1 MIGAKILI
9 VDDEEIFA
17 DNMARLLQIRN
28 YKVTAV
34 YNGESAIKALEK
46 DNFDVVVLDLKM
58 PGMNGIA
65 TLKEIKN
72 LGLFTETLL
81 LTGHGS
87 VDAAVEA
94 IRLGAYD
101 FLNKPCDIDDLIEKI
116 EGAGRKK
123 DDAWKKDM
131 EEKLKRVIE
140 SPSDAFKLF
149 D

>member
-1 MIGAKILI
+1 MIGSKILL

-17 DNMARLLQIRN
+17 DNMAKLLQNRQ

-46 DNFDVVVLDLKM
+46 ENFDVVVLDLKM

-94 IRLGAYD
+94 IRMGAYD
-101 FLNKPCDIDDLIEKI
+101 FLEKPCAIDELVEKI
-116 EGAGRKK
+116 EGAWKKK
-123 DDAWKKDM
+123 DEAWKKDL
-131 EEKLKRVIE
+131 EEKLKKVVE
-140 SPSDAFKLF
+140 SPSAVFKLF

>member
-1 MIGAKILI
+1 MIGSKILL

-17 DNMARLLQIRN
+17 DNMAKLLQSRQ

-34 YNGESAIKALEK
+34 YNGESAIKALERE
-46 DNFDVVVLDLKM
+46 NFDVVILDLKM

-87 VDAAVEA
+87 IDAAVEA

-101 FLNKPCDIDDLIEKI
+101 FINKPCEIDDLVEKI
-116 EGAGRKK
+116 EGAWRKK